1 MRRGGNMA
9 DFFQNGSI
17 TTLQMFPDQSHSSIE
32 EELKKISQTRNMVLL
47 LPALVSEFEG
57 PAMPVI
63 LEELKQIDYLSRIVL
78 SLDRADEAQFK
89 KIKLLMKDLPGKV
102 RIVWHDGPR
111 MQALYAELKA
121 AGFRMENPG
130 KGRSVWMTLGYI
142 LADEDT
148 YAIAL
153 HDTDIVNYNKNVVSR
168 LFYPIVHP
176 ALDYEFSKGYYA
188 RVSDKFYGRVTRLF
202 YTPLIRSL
210 QRLLGENKFLRFLDS
225 FRYALSGEFAFL
237 SSLARSIRI
246 SPTWGLEVSMLSEV
260 YTISSPNR
268 IAQVEILPTYE
279 HKHQALDQNEPDTG
293 IIKMA
298 NEIAKTLFRV
308 LSQDGIIMSDAF
320 FRSLITT
327 YIQESRAAV
336 EKYNALSLINGLP
349 YDRHKE
355 VAATEMF
362 IKALK
367 TGINEFIVD
376 PAGIPMLSAWVRVNA
391 AVPDFIERFEAAVE
405 EDNR

>member
-1 MRRGGNMA
+1 M
-9 DFFQNGSI
+9 
-17 TTLQMFPDQSHSSIE
+17 
-32 EELKKISQTRNMVLL
+32 
-47 LPALVSEFEG
+47 
-57 PAMPVI
+57 
-63 LEELKQIDYLSRIVL
+63 
-78 SLDRADEAQFK
+78 
-89 KIKLLMKDLPGKV
+89 
-102 RIVWHDGPR
+102 
-111 MQALYAELKA
+111 
-121 AGFRMENPG
+121 
-130 KGRSVWMTLGYI
+130 
-142 LADEDT
+142 
-148 YAIAL
+148 
-153 HDTDIVNYNKNVVSR
+153 
-168 LFYPIVHP
+168 
-176 ALDYEFSKGYYA
+176 
-188 RVSDKFYGRVTRLF
+188 
-202 YTPLIRSL
+202 